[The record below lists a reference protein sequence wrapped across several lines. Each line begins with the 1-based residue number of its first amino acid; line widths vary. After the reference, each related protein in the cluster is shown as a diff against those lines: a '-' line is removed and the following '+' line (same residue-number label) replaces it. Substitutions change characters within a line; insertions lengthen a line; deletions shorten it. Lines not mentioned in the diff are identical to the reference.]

1 MCQPKVARISEEMDS
16 PKCEICN
23 QKTEWQGWLQG
34 WLCAE
39 CDAQLL
45 EIMEAEDEDT
55 ELQQL
60 EEDS

>member
-1 MCQPKVARISEEMDS
+1 MDS